1 MTATKILNFD
11 GYRLEPATYEH
22 KDLAEQWTAWDRDHA
37 GQVDPSFWLEQDEAC
52 DSYLVSDGIGPV
64 LFFKVMTWIMG
75 SLHNASFNTGP
86 NKKKAEIHMQFM
98 PASTTI
104 DHQRIGGALLKGCPW
119 LEELLRA
126 AGVEEIYFDSTSPGL
141 VAFTTKRMGF
151 TQEDGRLRK
160 RLGVRALA

>member
-1 MTATKILNFD
+1 MTATKILRFD
-11 GYRLEPATYEH
+11 GYLLEPASYEH
-22 KDLAEQWTAWDRDHA
+22 KDLAEKWTAWDSDHA
-37 GQVDPSFWLEQDEAC
+37 GQVDPRFWLEQDGTR
-52 DSYLVSDGIGPV
+52 DSYLVSDRHGPV
-64 LFFKVMTWIMG
+64 LFFKVIMWTDRD
-75 SLHNASFNTGP
+75 FFQYR
-86 NKKKAEIHMQFM
+86 KKVAEIHMQFM
-98 PASTTI
+98 PASIAI

-119 LEELLRA
+119 LEEILRA

>member
-1 MTATKILNFD
+1 MTATKTLQFGVSGD
-11 GYRLEPATYEH
+11 YLLEPAAAKH
-22 KDLAEQWTAWDRDHA
+22 KALAEQWTAWDPDHA
-37 GQVDPSFWLEQDEAC
+37 GRVDPSFWLEQDEAC
-52 DSYLVSDGIGPV
+52 DSYLVSDGMGPV
-64 LFFKVMTWIMG
+64 LFFKVIIWTDRD
-75 SLHNASFNTGP
+75 FFQYR
-86 NKKKAEIHMQFM
+86 KKVAEIHMQFM